1 MERNVVFN
9 GGVDVEEVVELLP
22 HTHHSLGLHLNN
34 RGINAQC
41 TLHHFI
47 RTTILARCRRVNAL
61 GQCFTLTAAGFC
73 LEVGGVPV
81 TSTHITITSSL
92 YHLKTKK

>member
-22 HTHHSLGLHLNN
+22 HTHHNLGLNLNN

-41 TLHHFI
+41 TSCCSLNLEYVPALMFSAVGNNCCLLPC
-47 RTTILARCRRVNAL
+47 TILYVQQSL
-61 GQCFTLTAAGFC
+61 P
-73 LEVGGVPV
+73 GVEE
-81 TSTHITITSSL
+81 
-92 YHLKTKK
+92 

>member
-1 MERNVVFN
+1 MMAKIIIMERNVVFN

-41 TLHHFI
+41 T
-47 RTTILARCRRVNAL
+47 T
-61 GQCFTLTAAGFC
+61 G
-73 LEVGGVPV
+73 
-81 TSTHITITSSL
+81 
-92 YHLKTKK
+92 